1 MTRAEAV
8 VIFMEL
14 FIDANFFSVYIPE
27 VEMLQLN
34 HIKGNRVHLRS
45 F

>member
-8 VIFMEL
+8 VVFMKL
-14 FIDANFFSVYIPE
+14 FIDANFFSVYTPK

-34 HIKGNRVHLRS
+34 HIKRNRVDLRS

>member
-14 FIDANFFSVYIPE
+14 FIDANFFSVYTPV
-27 VEMLQLN
+27 VEMLRLN
-34 HIKGNRVHLRS
+34 NIKGNRVDLRS